1 MPCRIPGIRER
12 LGPPRLSVGLHF
24 LAVAMLSVS
33 LVGCGEGPP
42 RKKVLLIGV
51 DGVRVDILAEAAT
64 PNLDSLIA
72 GGTFSDA
79 AQTALPTVSG
89 PDWSSMLIGVWPA
102 KHRVHGNNFTGNDY
116 ATYPDFL
123 TRLEQVDSTFRTFA
137 VVDWPPLGSTS
148 SGGPLIGDAVD
159 LLILFD
165 GEAAG
170 YRVGDSL
177 SVAAAAEYLSTGD
190 PDAAFVY
197 LGNPDV
203 VGHATSSLTPEYR
216 ASIEAADAQVGELL
230 AALRRRS
237 TYENEDWLILVSTDH
252 GRTDD
257 GGHGGDS
264 PQERTVFY
272 LASGPSALS
281 GVPEGTPDVVD
292 VAVTALAHLGVAID
306 SSWGLDGQV
315 AGLATE
321 R

>member
-1 MPCRIPGIRER
+1 
-12 LGPPRLSVGLHF
+12 
-24 LAVAMLSVS
+24 
-33 LVGCGEGPP
+33 
-42 RKKVLLIGV
+42 
-51 DGVRVDILAEAAT
+51 
-64 PNLDSLIA
+64 
-72 GGTFSDA
+72 
-79 AQTALPTVSG
+79 
-89 PDWSSMLIGVWPA
+89 MLIGVWPA

-230 AALRRRS
+230 AALRRRP

-281 GVPEGTPDVVD
+281 GVPERTPDVVD